1 MYICERPEKMR
12 EPLADE
18 FLGRERVTDAKGT
31 RLACDSAVERFEN
44 IVEGPSLWGD
54 PKTLTPG
61 PWTPL
66 RTGSMDCFTDRSTD
80 YLYGPPLRTT
90 PKNTELN
97 INNLKKV

>member
-31 RLACDSAVERFEN
+31 RLSCDSAVERFEN

-61 PWTPL
+61 PWSMDPPTDRVHGLPYGPVHGLSL
-66 RTGSMDCFTDRSTD
+66 RTPSTD
-80 YLYGPPLRTT
+80 H
-90 PKNTELN
+90 PKKHR
-97 INNLKKV
+97 IKYK